1 MNNKKYYSEAVDS
14 EGNEQ
19 NRFKRFGNRFL
30 IGIKSSVRTLILRFK
45 VWLWPSYLWSD
56 AVNICKL
63 IVRTGTRQN
72 ESYNMDLM
80 KLMRDAGDGKF
91 KTGKEFNNAKQQ
103 IMAKYNLR
111 KQRLLDNKQI
121 SLSTRASSILEN
133 RRLSK

>member
-72 ESYNMDLM
+72 ESYNIDLM

-91 KTGKEFNNAKQQ
+91 KTLTLHFRFKTNVKNL
-103 IMAKYNLR
+103 IMLN
-111 KQRLLDNKQI
+111 
-121 SLSTRASSILEN
+121 
-133 RRLSK
+133 SKLWRNII